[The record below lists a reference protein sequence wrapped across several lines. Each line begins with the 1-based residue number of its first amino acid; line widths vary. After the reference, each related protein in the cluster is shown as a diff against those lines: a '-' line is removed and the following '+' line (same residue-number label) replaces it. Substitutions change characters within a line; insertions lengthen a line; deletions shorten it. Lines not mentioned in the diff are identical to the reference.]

1 MIQLFPTN
9 QFQQGRLFLEEIEI
23 IPVFFSDFQR
33 TSTFAIILV
42 RLVSGQVRADG
53 FTGPRRK
60 IDIRYEFG
68 FKVTLTNLVYK

>member
-23 IPVFFSDFQR
+23 IPVFSSDFQR

-42 RLVSGQVRADG
+42 RLVLGQVRADG

>member
-33 TSTFAIILV
+33 TSTFVIILV
-42 RLVSGQVRADG
+42 RLVLGKVRADG

-60 IDIRYEFG
+60 IDVRDEFG
-68 FKVTLTNLVYK
+68 FKVT

>member
-42 RLVSGQVRADG
+42 RLVLVRADG